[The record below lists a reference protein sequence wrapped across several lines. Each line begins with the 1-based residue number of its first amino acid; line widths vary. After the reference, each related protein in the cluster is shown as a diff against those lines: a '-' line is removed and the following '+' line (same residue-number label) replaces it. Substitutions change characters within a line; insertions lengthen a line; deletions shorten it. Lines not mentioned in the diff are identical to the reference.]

1 MTPAWAGGGPDDR
14 LQEMDKAFPAACRGL
29 KPHTTPPFTHTHTHL
44 GCKRAAPPPRPL
56 PTRSPQ
62 AYNGNRQRDKELKA
76 WQAAV
81 PDNRTSCPES
91 PLPALV
97 RSNQGSKVATSAAE
111 RRLTGGV
118 G

>member
-1 MTPAWAGGGPDDR
+1 M
-14 LQEMDKAFPAACRGL
+14 FPAACRGL
-29 KPHTTPPFTHTHTHL
+29 KPHTTLPFTHTHTHL
-44 GCKRAAPPPRPL
+44 GCKRAAPL
-56 PTRSPQ
+56 PARSPQ

-97 RSNQGSKVATSAAE
+97 RSNRGPKVPTSAAE